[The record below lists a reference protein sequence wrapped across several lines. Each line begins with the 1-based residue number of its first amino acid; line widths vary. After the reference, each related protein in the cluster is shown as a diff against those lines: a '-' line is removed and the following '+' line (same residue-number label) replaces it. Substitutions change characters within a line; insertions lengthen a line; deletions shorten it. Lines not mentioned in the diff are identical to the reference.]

1 MMEGT
6 LVGWAFGFG
15 RAQPLLRGRVRA
27 LRCNPISGHVTI
39 DVREITDETMG
50 VATIPIRVAPAREG
64 KPANHSEFQWRE
76 IGLEQKVSGPIGA
89 SESGTSSHWNP
100 GIGYPDWYS

>member
-50 VATIPIRVAPAREG
+50 VATIPIEG
-64 KPANHSEFQWRE
+64 SSRKGGQ
-76 IGLEQKVSGPIGA
+76 
-89 SESGTSSHWNP
+89 TSQPTIRSSNGEKSDWNKR
-100 GIGYPDWYS
+100 